1 MKKIARLK
9 NMDIYLF
16 GSLATGHQTLHT
28 TTPPQKY
35 ARERIGRCQKNRVH
49 IMFDY
54 PNISFQFSSLLRQF
68 LSDNHILV
76 KAIGKAFASL
86 GLGSS
91 FWHGS
96 ETLVGGDADVR
107 VNDLFGWIVY
117 QEGVR
122 NLPTENPS
130 VIYELSLEPR

>member
-1 MKKIARLK
+1 MPEESGTYNVSLP
-9 NMDIYLF
+9 IYFIPNLLF
-16 GSLATGHQTLHT
+16 MLFCHYQT
-28 TTPPQKY
+28 
-35 ARERIGRCQKNRVH
+35 
-49 IMFDY
+49 
-54 PNISFQFSSLLRQF
+54 SFYQTIIF
-68 LSDNHILV
+68 LV

>member
-1 MKKIARLK
+1 M
-9 NMDIYLF
+9 
-16 GSLATGHQTLHT
+16 
-28 TTPPQKY
+28 
-35 ARERIGRCQKNRVH
+35 
-49 IMFDY
+49 
-54 PNISFQFSSLLRQF
+54 
-68 LSDNHILV
+68 ILV